1 MRWQTPWTVDD
12 AARARALWDAGL
24 GYAQIGRE
32 LGRSSN
38 SVAGL
43 CTRQD
48 WPRRIAGGA
57 AGPRVKRKSR
67 LPVPVPALEPPPA
80 HEPEPPQEPAPPPV
94 VVVPPPPPPPPREP
108 VAPRGCLYPR
118 GNRPYWDWCNAPVV
132 DGGPYC
138 EPCRRR
144 CWIVPP
150 RRAAA

>member
-1 MRWQTPWTVDD
+1 VRWQTPWSVDD

-67 LPVPVPALEPPPA
+67 LPVAVQAP
-80 HEPEPPQEPAPPPV
+80 PEPRP
-94 VVVPPPPPPPPREP
+94 VPPPPTPPPPEP
-108 VAPRGCLYPR
+108 VAPRGCQYPR
-118 GNRPYWDWCNAPVV
+118 GSKPHWDWCGAPVS
-132 DGGPYC
+132 GHGPYC
-138 EPCRRR
+138 EAHVRV